1 VLLEVMRVREPAK
14 WEMEESGDL
23 DNVRNDNCREGS
35 GNVSFT
41 SQVDL

>member
-1 VLLEVMRVREPAK
+1 
-14 WEMEESGDL
+14 MELTAVTSTW
-23 DNVRNDNCREGS
+23 DNVRNVNCKEGG